1 MPASTLSPF
10 ASLRHRNFRIFF
22 AGQTT
27 SLIGTWMQS
36 VAQGWLV
43 LQLTNSAF
51 QVGLVSALSALPVLL
66 FSLPAGVYVDR
77 ANKHR
82 IILWCQVLMLLQ
94 AVALTVLT
102 ATHTVT
108 PAHVMILAAFSGAL
122 SAIEIPARQSFFVE
136 LVGKDDLTN
145 AIALNSSAYNVAR
158 ILGPAVAGVLIARV
172 SMEVCFALNAL
183 SYLAVILGLMSM
195 RMPVWTRP
203 PLEGDAMT
211 RFREGISFARTDRR
225 IWAMI
230 VMTAV
235 FAIFGFPYFVLLPI
249 FARDVLHVGSEGLGI
264 MSAAVGVGAVLG
276 ALGLAVFSPRLRRGQ
291 VILWAG
297 PAFGV
302 SVALFAAARW
312 YPLALLLLAFSGF
325 VMVLNNAATN
335 TLLQSIVPD
344 VLRGRVMA
352 FWTFVFVGFAPIG
365 SLQVGWLGEW
375 IGAQWAV
382 ASGGVVC
389 AIAAAWIWRK
399 WAQEVA
405 QLR

>member
-1 MPASTLSPF
+1 MPATELTPF

-22 AGQTT
+22 IGQTT

-51 QVGLVSALSALPVLL
+51 QVGLVSALSSLPVLL

-82 IILWCQVLMLLQ
+82 IILVCQVLMLVQ
-94 AVALTVLT
+94 ALALTVLT
-102 ATHTVT
+102 ATHRVT
-108 PAHVMILAAFSGAL
+108 PLHVMILAAFSGVL
-122 SAIEIPARQSFFVE
+122 SAIEIPARQSFFVD
-136 LVGKDDLTN
+136 LVGKEDLTN

-158 ILGPAVAGVLIARV
+158 ILGPAIAGVLIARV
-172 SMEVCFALNAL
+172 SMEACFAVNAA
-183 SYLAVILGLMSM
+183 SYLAVIVGLVSM
-195 RMPVWTRP
+195 RMPVWSRP
-203 PLEGDAMT
+203 DLPGDAMT

-225 IWAMI
+225 VWALI

-249 FARDVLHVGSEGLGI
+249 FARDVLHVGSEGLGV

-276 ALGLAVFSPRLRRGQ
+276 AFGLAMFNPRVRRGQ
-291 VILWAG
+291 VILWSG
-297 PAFGV
+297 PAFGA

-312 YPLALLLLAFSGF
+312 YPLALLLLALSGF
-325 VMVLNNAATN
+325 AMVLNNAATN

-344 VLRGRVMA
+344 ALRGRVMG

-365 SLQVGWLGEW
+365 SLEVGWLGERV
-375 IGAQWAV
+375 GAQSAV
-382 ASGGVVC
+382 ALGGVIC
-389 AIAAAWIWRK
+389 AVAAAWIWMK
-399 WAQEVA
+399 WAPEVA
-405 QLR
+405 ELR